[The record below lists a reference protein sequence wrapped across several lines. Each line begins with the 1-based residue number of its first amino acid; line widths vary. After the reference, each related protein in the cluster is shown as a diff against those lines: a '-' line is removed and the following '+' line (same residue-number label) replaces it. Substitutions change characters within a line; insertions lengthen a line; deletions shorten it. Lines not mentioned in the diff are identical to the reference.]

1 MWDSKRFS
9 PELSSLA
16 SEGRPAI
23 EEQVTRVTDVPALSS
38 EQFRQVFF
46 KGIPDGRSP
55 QFSMKVETLKN
66 ATIELASGSE
76 VESVFKGRK
85 IDGRLVDHIR
95 GLSRSDLEEID
106 TWFPEDS
113 VHVRYKS
120 DESSPWS
127 PISEGSPG
135 QRTAALLAFVLSM
148 GTEPLI
154 LDQPEDDLE
163 NQLIYSLVVGTLRSI
178 KSCRQ
183 VIVVTHNANI
193 VVNGNAEN
201 VIVLQRSAETTSIH
215 ATGALERK
223 DVRSAVCQIMEGG
236 EAAFTKRFER
246 LGIKLP
252 SHIGALR

>member
-1 MWDSKRFS
+1 MGNSADLEGNWRRLLKKESAFEKSFS
-9 PELSSLA
+9 
-16 SEGRPAI
+16 SEG
-23 EEQVTRVTDVPALSS
+23 
-38 EQFRQVFF
+38 FF
-46 KGIPDGRSP
+46 KGIPDGRAP
-55 QFSMKVETLKN
+55 QFSIKVEELKN
-66 ATIELASGSE
+66 ATLQLASGSG
-76 VESVFKGRK
+76 VDAVFKGKK
-85 IDGRLVDHIR
+85 IDARLVDHVR
-95 GLSRSDLEEID
+95 SLSRSDLEAID

-120 DESSPWS
+120 NESTPWS

-178 KSCRQ
+178 KSSRQ

-201 VIVLQRSAETTSIH
+201 VIVLQRSADATSIH
-215 ATGALERK
+215 ATGALERR
-223 DVRSAVCQIMEGG
+223 DIRSAVCQIMEGG